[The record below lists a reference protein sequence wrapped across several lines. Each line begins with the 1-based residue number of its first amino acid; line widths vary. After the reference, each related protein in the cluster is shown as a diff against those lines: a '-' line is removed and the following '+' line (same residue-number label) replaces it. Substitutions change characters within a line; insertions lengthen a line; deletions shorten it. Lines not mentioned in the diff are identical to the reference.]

1 MNLPAGLTCCACHRA
16 LYPSVARMTTDGWHH
31 IDCSAFDVCATC
43 DKPMIAASRWHKLT
57 ASERGR
63 AVNDGYRRKDGPGI
77 CARCAN
83 ARMKGERAAARRAEQ
98 DKQRADR
105 LEDLEWMTAT
115 GENLEG
121 AAARLDVTPGALARF
136 LARNGRNDL
145 CDTLTARNP
154 RDENRQ
160 NMPGAI
166 VNTRGERLER
176 QRRGEAVAA

>member
-1 MNLPAGLTCCACHRA
+1 MNLPPGLTCCACKRA

-83 ARMKGERAAARRAEQ
+83 ARVKGDRAAARRAEQ

-105 LEDLEWMTAT
+105 IEDLEWMAEH
-115 GENLEG
+115 GESLIG
-121 AAARLDVTPGALARF
+121 AAARVGITESALEHFLVRNERRDVLEVLR
-136 LARNGRNDL
+136 R
-145 CDTLTARNP
+145 RNP
-154 RDENRQ
+154 RDDNRQ
-160 NMPGAI
+160 TAPGAI
-166 VNTRGERLER
+166 VNSRAERRER
-176 QRRGEAVAA
+176 QRKGERVAA